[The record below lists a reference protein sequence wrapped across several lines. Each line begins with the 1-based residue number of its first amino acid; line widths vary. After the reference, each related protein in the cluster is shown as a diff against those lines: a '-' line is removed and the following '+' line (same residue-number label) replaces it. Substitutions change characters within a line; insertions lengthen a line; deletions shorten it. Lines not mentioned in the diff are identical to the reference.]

1 MDSQDFEYYES
12 EEELEEADCTVPV
25 TEEINEAVA
34 FFSELVE
41 AQASPLSK
49 LSVTN
54 RVKRRFKDVLN
65 FIRRAPGQCPAE
77 GVLASCNDVALVYGN
92 RRAKVPDIIEAAS
105 RLVKI
110 VEHQCEGS
118 TFTELFISMQGK
130 AEEIF

>member
-1 MDSQDFEYYES
+1 MDSQDFEYDEYES
-12 EEELEEADCTVPV
+12 GEEADCAIPV
-25 TEEINEAVA
+25 TEDINEAVA

-49 LSVTN
+49 VTVTN

-65 FIRRAPGQCPAE
+65 FIRRAPEQCPAE
-77 GVLASCNDVALVYGN
+77 GVFASCTDINLVYGN

-110 VEHQCEGS
+110 VEHQCEGT
-118 TFTELFISMQGK
+118 TFAELFISMQGK